1 MINDWREKTKTCTA
15 RSKANAEVEKK
26 SVKFYKST
34 RSGLIQ
40 KTADKTKT
48 IIDLPT
54 IMLSSKTSTCKLACA
69 SSTEKQQPERE
80 SMKDNKENSA
90 RNDQPKKKLKT
101 SGDVLVTLN
110 NVETLEDD
118 FIKQYLNY
126 DKQWKLAQRKCS
138 LLESLDQ
145 VR

>member
-15 RSKANAEVEKK
+15 QSKANAEVEKK

-34 RSGLIQ
+34 RSGLMQ

-54 IMLSSKTSTCKLACA
+54 IMLSSKTSKLACA

-101 SGDVLVTLN
+101 SGDALVTLN

-126 DKQWKLAQRKCS
+126 DKQWKPAQRKCS